1 MENQNQVFQKRI
13 KIGNI
18 AFVCGIL
25 ILTIGCW
32 NEYSWYEVMAPL
44 GTLIS
49 FIFLGVTLLCYVDI
63 RTLVFDKMFILMVAA
78 DVVTLVHL
86 FIVGSGK
93 GAFLTVCDLLLV
105 LYLTEKIILPKKAR
119 IFLMCYIG
127 FYFLYWTIDVKGYF
141 KGYNT
146 NYGGLV
152 LITGFVFAI
161 MAVFCLR
168 DELIKRGKQKLSYV
182 SYVLLVILIAI
193 GYNIIAWYRARC
205 ALLGF
210 IVYLVLIICPK
221 KMWKNKV
228 LYALLRWALTF
239 GAIIISL
246 VYVFLGKN
254 DFTIEIFYKNIIS
267 GREEIWAELW
277 NAYLHSPFLGI
288 GSSYKMQI
296 PWMDGMFEVHNGLLD
311 ILFVHG
317 LSVFAIV
324 MVMLLGLLKRLGAYA
339 AESMPQK
346 CALSGMYAILAAS
359 FMENFFIVPPFL
371 LCFMVLGILV
381 LCRKEAQPSA

>member
-1 MENQNQVFQKRI
+1 MENQNQVNQKRI
-13 KIGNI
+13 NAGNI
-18 AFVCGIL
+18 AFVSGLL
-25 ILTIGCW
+25 ILTLGCW

-49 FIFLGVTLLCYVDI
+49 FVCLSVTLLCYEDI
-63 RTLVFDKMFILMVAA
+63 RTLVRDKIFILMIVA
-78 DVVTLVHL
+78 DVVTLAHL

-105 LYLTEKIILPKKAR
+105 LYLTEKIVFGRKLR
-119 IFLMCYIG
+119 LFLMLYQA
-127 FYFLYWTIDVKGYF
+127 FYFFYWTVDVKGYF

-152 LITGFVFAI
+152 LITGFVFAV

-168 DELIKRGKQKLSYV
+168 DELERRGKRKLSYA
-182 SYVLLVILIAI
+182 SYVLLIALIAV

-210 IVYLVLIICPK
+210 IVYLVLIMCPK
-221 KMWKNKV
+221 KMWNNKV

-246 VYVFLGKN
+246 VYVFLGRSE
-254 DFTIEIFYKNIIS
+254 FTIEIFYKNIIS

-277 NAYLHSPFLGI
+277 SAYLHSPFLGI

-317 LSVFAIV
+317 LSVFIVV
-324 MVMLLGLLKRLGAYA
+324 MVMLLKLLKRLGPCA
-339 AESMPQK
+339 ANSMPQK

-371 LCFMVLGILV
+371 LCFMLLGILAM
-381 LCRKEAQPSA
+381 RQEGTKSIA